1 MQKPDEMPK
10 TPISNRK
17 KNANLENRKP
27 AIRQRKLIKGIIEG
41 KSAPE
46 AGKDAGY
53 KSRRASYQALK
64 SPTVSKWVSRSYKRM
79 GLSDDKITKP
89 LRDALEAICFD
100 KFGNQLPD
108 HAIRLKVQE
117 LSIKL
122 MGAYPAEKHQLE
134 VNEPYYEIVNL
145 IHYSRMDL
153 ENQKPF
159 RQTIR
164 NLDTKE
170 EIVLEGEA
178 TLTDSEIPA
187 ALKQIGMS
195 ANRTPEIQA
204 QIENKTPANTG
215 PFKS

>member
-1 MQKPDEMPK
+1 MQKTDEMPK

-17 KNANLENRKP
+17 RNANLGNRKP
-27 AIRQRKLIKGIIEG
+27 SIRQRKLIKGIIEG
-41 KSAPE
+41 KSPPE
-46 AGKDAGY
+46 AGKEAGY

-108 HAIRLKVQE
+108 HAIRLRAQE

-122 MGAYPAEKHQLE
+122 MGVYPAEKHQLE
-134 VNEPYYEIVNL
+134 VNQPHYQIVN
-145 IHYSRMDL
+145 IIRYSDL
-153 ENQKPF
+153 DSENPKPLK
-159 RQTIR
+159 QTIR

-178 TLTDSEIPA
+178 ILTESEIPS

-195 ANRTPEIQA
+195 ANRPPETQP
-204 QIENKTPANTG
+204 QIENKMPANG
-215 PFKS
+215 PFDR